1 MKRNRFGNVRLR
13 IAYYFPSGSV
23 LIQIVKDAQLL
34 KMALQRP
41 AFRGMIKLMNM
52 YRRGEFVLKMD
63 GEEEKHLRGRKIED
77 GHN

>member
-1 MKRNRFGNVRLR
+1 MKRSKLGNVRLR

-23 LIQIVKDAQLL
+23 LIQTGKDALFR

-63 GEEEKHLRGRKIED
+63 GEEGEILRRKKIMD
-77 GHN
+77 SHN

>member
-34 KMALQRP
+34 KMALQRKVLK
-41 AFRGMIKLMNM
+41 KLMIM
-52 YRRGEFVLKMD
+52 SLWGEFVLKMD